1 LAQQVWTYIGDKGKQ
16 FNIGLYHDPK
26 TAHLLVYV
34 NQAPVIVDF
43 NVRNAKSYPLF
54 LDDDFCELKIETEND
69 RFNYIFEINSEA
81 DTPKNRARKKTR
93 KKHWRQTLLF
103 FGSFLVIAILV
114 AVLLVIYNKNQKT
127 ANKDSL
133 LQQQG
138 LEAIAR
144 IDEVG
149 VEGDHN
155 IIEYSFISNGQATK
169 AILKQPKEKELHT
182 PFGMPIQKGD
192 EFTITY
198 VSTSPLINTID
209 FANPT
214 SRQIDA
220 YKQMSLQQHLALH
233 PELTQEVTECLINL
247 AYELN
252 GLQGLSNFY
261 HQNTSIEENP
271 IANELTYKR
280 LIRDIPFQ
288 TERKR
293 RCY

>member
-16 FNIGLYHDPK
+16 FNIGLYHDPQ

-169 AILKQPKEKELHT
+169 AILKQPKEKGLHT

>member
-1 LAQQVWTYIGDKGKQ
+1 MAQQVWTYIGDQGKQ

-103 FGSFLVIAILV
+103 FGGFALIAILV
-114 AVLLVIYNKNQKT
+114 AVSLVIYNRNQKMV
-127 ANKDSL
+127 NKDNL
-133 LQQQG
+133 LQTQG

-144 IDEVG
+144 IGKIETGTDK
-149 VEGDHN
+149 N
-155 IIEYSFISNGQATK
+155 TIEYSFISNGQASK
-169 AILKQPKEKELHT
+169 IILTQPIEKGLNT
-182 PFGMPIQKGD
+182 PFGLPIKQGD
-192 EFTITY
+192 EFGVTY
-198 VSTSPLINTID
+198 LSTTPSINTID
-209 FANPT
+209 FSKPT
-214 SRQIDA
+214 TRQIET
-220 YKQMSLQQHLALH
+220 YVKRGIQQHLSLH
-233 PELTQEVTECLINL
+233 PEQTEEIVKCLIIL
-247 AYELN
+247 AYELK
-252 GLQGLSNFY
+252 GLEGLADFY
-261 HQNTSIEENP
+261 HQNTPESVNP

-280 LIRDIPFQ
+280 LIRDIPFE